1 MWLEPYP
8 DALLED
14 LPDSM
19 PGPEVR
25 YDSREAVEL
34 AFIVALQQLSPRE
47 RAAVVLKDVLG
58 FRAVETAEL
67 LDTTEA
73 SVNSALQ
80 RAREKL
86 DRLNLDRRGAD
97 ASAPGSAA
105 ERDIVGGSCERSR
118 AVTSGRWSPCSPRT
132 RG

>member
-1 MWLEPYP
+1 
-8 DALLED
+8 
-14 LPDSM
+14 
-19 PGPEVR
+19 
-25 YDSREAVEL
+25 
-34 AFIVALQQLSPRE
+34 LSPRE

-97 ASAPGSAA
+97 APAPSSAA
-105 ERDIVGGSCERSR
+105 ERDIVGRFVRAFE
-118 AVTSGRWSPCSPRT
+118 AVTSGRWSPGSPRT
-132 RG
+132 RS